1 MSQSLARTTVH
12 REDVE
17 HARAQTETSAVV
29 RLSTPTTLALRQ
41 ALRRAHARVAPL
53 WPLQSFVAVNP
64 FLGLSQERFG
74 DACQTMKRVADA
86 HMLMPR
92 EHYLRLIAEGR
103 ITDQDLQEALQ
114 ASSDLEGVPE
124 SLASLKETLETE
136 PTYVGKAFVTVA
148 ELLDRSLQLET
159 ETLAIG
165 EIAKWCA
172 AFWDEGQAAWRMPW
186 RHLSFYPAW
195 RAATAIDRTAEVMGL
210 AGFREAVASLPAD
223 PTEAIA
229 VIVEA
234 LGLPPKA
241 LDGYLHRASFGIRG
255 WAGYARYLGWV
266 PELDGSEDDT
276 VTEVLAV
283 RLAWD
288 YALHAIHHDDAFRS
302 AWQESISE
310 MRRAAG
316 EPEHDRALAVDAI
329 LQGAA
334 DASYRRTLIETMQ
347 SASNPNTPVAARKAV
362 QAAFCIDVRSEV
374 YRRALESVA
383 PQADTIGFAGFFGF
397 PIEYV
402 PIGQPSGPAQCPV
415 LLTPKF
421 VVRETVTGAED
432 DETTEILGLRLLR
445 RRASIAWK
453 SFKSSAVS
461 SFVFVETAGLAFA
474 AKLVSDATGA
484 TRTVTDPGADGLD
497 PKAVSRLG
505 PAVAPGTL
513 GVRQTGLTTEEQVA
527 TAESMLRGMSLT
539 ADFARLVMLA
549 GHGSTTVNNPHASGY
564 DCGACGGNPGDA
576 NARLAAAVLND
587 PDVRLPLRGRGIDIP
602 SDTWFVGALHDTTTD
617 DVTVFDRDLVPDS
630 HAEDLRQLD
639 VWLTEASSKARVE
652 RSALLN
658 TGDGDVDAQVI
669 ARSRDWSQVRP
680 EWGLAR
686 NAAFIA
692 ARRAW
697 TRGVN
702 LDGRVFL
709 HDYDWRRDSDF
720 GVLELIMTAPMVV
733 ASWINLQYYASA
745 VDRDAFSSG
754 NKVLHNVVGTLGVL
768 EGNGGDLRVGLPWQ
782 SLHDGRRLVHEPL
795 RLNVFLEAPIEQIDA
810 VLEKHDNVREL
821 VANGWLHLL
830 AIADDGTIYKRDAIE
845 GTWAPTTASG
855 S

>member
-1 MSQSLARTTVH
+1 MSQPLARTIVH
-12 REDVE
+12 MEDVE
-17 HARAQTETSAVV
+17 HARPQARGSA
-29 RLSTPTTLALRQ
+29 LALPSTPATLELRQ

-64 FLGLSQERFG
+64 FLGLSEERFG
-74 DACQTMKRVADA
+74 EACQTMKRVADA

-92 EHYLRLIAEGR
+92 EHYLGLLAEGR
-103 ITDQDLQEALQ
+103 ITDRDLHEALQ
-114 ASSDLEGVPE
+114 ASPELVAVPK

-136 PTYVGKAFVTVA
+136 PTYAGEAFVTVT
-148 ELLDRSLQLET
+148 EILDRSLQLDT
-159 ETLAIG
+159 ETLVIG

-172 AFWDEGQAAWRMPW
+172 AYWDEGQAAWRMPW
-186 RHLSFYPAW
+186 RHLAFYPAW

-210 AGFREAVASLPAD
+210 VGFREAIASLPAD

-234 LGLPPKA
+234 LGLPPEA
-241 LDGYLHRASFGIRG
+241 LDGYLHHASFGIRG

-288 YALHAIHHDDAFRS
+288 YALHAIHHDDAFRK
-302 AWQESISE
+302 AWHEATSE
-310 MRRAAG
+310 MQRAAR
-316 EPEHDRALAVDAI
+316 EPEHDRDLAVDAV

-334 DASYRRTLIETMQ
+334 DASYRRTLIETVQ
-347 SASNPNTPVAARKAV
+347 SSSNLNTPVVARKAV

-421 VVRETVTGAED
+421 VVRETVAGADD

-445 RRASIAWK
+445 RRAATAWK

-484 TRTVTDPGADGLD
+484 TRTVTDPSSDGLD
-497 PKAVSRLG
+497 PKTVSRLA

-513 GVRQTGLTTEEQVA
+513 GVRKTGLTKEEQIA

-539 ADFARLVMLA
+539 TDFARLVMLA

-576 NARLAAAVLND
+576 NARVAAAVLND
-587 PDVRLPLRGRGIDIP
+587 PDVRLAVRERGIDIP
-602 SDTWFVGALHDTTTD
+602 EDTWFVGALHDTTTD
-617 DVTVFDRDLVPDS
+617 DVTIFDRSLVPDS

-639 VWLTEASSKARVE
+639 AWLAEASSKARLE
-652 RSALLN
+652 RSVLLN
-658 TGDGDVDAQVI
+658 AGDGDIEARVI

-692 ARRAW
+692 APRAR

-709 HDYDWRRDSDF
+709 HDYDWRSDSNW

-754 NKVLHNVVGTLGVL
+754 NKTLHNVVGTLGVL

-782 SLHDGRRLVHEPL
+782 SVHDGHRLVHEPL
-795 RLNVFLEAPIEQIDA
+795 RLNVFIEAPLEQIDA

-821 VANGWLHLL
+821 VDNGWLHLL
-830 AIADDGTIYKRDAIE
+830 AFADDGTTYKRDAID
-845 GTWAPTTASG
+845 GTWAPATAAEG
-855 S
+855 

>member
-1 MSQSLARTTVH
+1 MSQSLARTIVH

-17 HARAQTETSAVV
+17 HARTQTETSAVV

-114 ASSDLEGVPE
+114 ASSDLERVPE

-195 RAATAIDRTAEVMGL
+195 RAATAIDRTADVMGL

-229 VIVEA
+229 VIVKA
-234 LGLPPKA
+234 LGLPPEA
-241 LDGYLHRASFGIRG
+241 LDGYLHRVSFGIRG

-266 PELDGSEDDT
+266 PELNGSEDDT

-288 YALHAIHHDDAFRS
+288 YALHAIYYDDAFRG

-310 MRRAAG
+310 MRRVAG

-334 DASYRRTLIETMQ
+334 DASYRRTLIETVQ
-347 SASNPNTPVAARKAV
+347 SASNPNTPVVARKAV

-587 PDVRLPLRGRGIDIP
+587 PDVRLALRERGIDIP

-830 AIADDGTIYKRDAIE
+830 AIADDGTIYKRDATE